1 MSLTRKLLGQVHTVY
16 VPKTPPL
23 QNLTD
28 SISSDVLGDEE
39 LMRVT
44 QYRSGTNTLGIVFF
58 CLVFGTFLGTL
69 GEKGQIVIDFF
80 KAVFEV
86 IMRMVSTVMWYV
98 QRLVFEVQVSK
109 CPYFTYITNPDFNN
123 DFCIST
129 NVRAETIEIRFKRS
143 LIKFTN

>member
-1 MSLTRKLLGQVHTVY
+1 M
-16 VPKTPPL
+16 PF

-28 SISSDVLGDEE
+28 SISSDVLGDDE

-98 QRLVFEVQVSK
+98 
-109 CPYFTYITNPDFNN
+109 
-123 DFCIST
+123 
-129 NVRAETIEIRFKRS
+129 
-143 LIKFTN
+143 